1 MAADALALPE
11 ERRSR
16 WRSLQYFVRR
26 YVLRQNLI
34 TAQIA
39 PTGLRVRAYSR
50 DFLGRHLFKRGVYER
65 DLTEFMVRHL
75 SLREDAVI
83 LDIGANL
90 GWYSMLLGKR
100 YPRARIHAF
109 EPEPR
114 NLALLRENLQ
124 QNGIANVTVHAVA
137 VADRAGSMQFF
148 PYAEKNMGRH
158 SLVAQEGCTPIHV
171 HTVVLDEFLPMVG
184 VRPEQV
190 DLVKIDVEGYELPAL
205 RGAQRLLAGRPVVV
219 AEFAPKYMRRAGID
233 PESFLRLFRDAGF
246 ASHQFSGGVL
256 RPEPLVGAATSDRRL
271 DLIWQKP

>member
-1 MAADALALPE
+1 MLALPE
-11 ERRSR
+11 EHRTS

-26 YVLRQNLI
+26 YVLRQSLI
-34 TAQIA
+34 TANVE

-65 DLTEFMVRHL
+65 DLTEFVLRHL
-75 SLREDAVI
+75 SLRDDAVI

-100 YPRARIHAF
+100 CPRARIHAF

-124 QNGIANVTVHAVA
+124 QNGIANVTVHPVA
-137 VADRAGSMQFF
+137 VAERSGTMQFF

-158 SLVAQEGCTPIHV
+158 SLVAQEGCTPIDV
-171 HTVVLDEFLPMVG
+171 RVVALDEFLPAVG
-184 VRPEQV
+184 VQPEQV

-205 RGAQRLLAGRPVVV
+205 RGAQRLLRGRPVIV

-246 ASHQFSGGVL
+246 TAHQFSGGVL
-256 RPEPLVGAATSDRRL
+256 RPETLQGASASDRRL
-271 DLIWQKP
+271 DLIWQKEPVST